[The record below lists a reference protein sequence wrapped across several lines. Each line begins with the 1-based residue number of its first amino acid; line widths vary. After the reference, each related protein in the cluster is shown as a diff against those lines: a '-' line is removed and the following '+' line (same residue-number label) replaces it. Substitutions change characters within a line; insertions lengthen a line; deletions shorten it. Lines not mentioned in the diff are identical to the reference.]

1 MGISKKYIRESFKEA
16 GIQLNADA
24 LHIIEDR
31 LKGIVIEIVGGC
43 TQREFKRVTPDRL
56 KRMLKYEDLV

>member
-1 MGISKKYIRESFKEA
+1 MGISKKYIKESFKKV
-16 GIQLNADA
+16 GIQLNTDA

-31 LKGIVIEIVGGC
+31 LKGITLEIVGGC
-43 TQREFKRVTPDRL
+43 LEREFKRVTPERL